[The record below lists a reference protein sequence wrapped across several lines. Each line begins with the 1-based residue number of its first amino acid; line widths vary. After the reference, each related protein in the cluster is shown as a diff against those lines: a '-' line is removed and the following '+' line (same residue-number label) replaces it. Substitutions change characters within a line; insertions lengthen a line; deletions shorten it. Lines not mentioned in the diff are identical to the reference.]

1 MQVIEKMEFF
11 LPRGNMLRF
20 LEALAD
26 RRKVEGTIRYLFS
39 HLGEHM
45 NRRGQVGLGL
55 SLTLVLAMACGPIP
69 ATDPTV
75 QRGTTG
81 AVDASGNP
89 ATGGT
94 PGTGTPTKPGGTGTL
109 PSQKVAKAQDFFN
122 NKVLPLVKQAP
133 CTDCHA
139 DPRQVVIQQGGLKPQ
154 NFDSMFKLLSDG
166 TGANNNK
173 LFSMMRGLVPH
184 TGGAQCTTETSPFC
198 AVLQEWY
205 REVFGEGTLS
215 LGRVNDIA
223 VALGTITGWAGSAA
237 APTSSFKVRF
247 FLDGESGKVPMLGE
261 ATANLEA
268 NDNNID
274 GSHGFRFQ
282 IPLVNV
288 DNKPHKLYAYAVDAA
303 GKETPMA
310 GSPYAY
316 TAFKPS
322 NNPQAMTLLN
332 SLFPGSCAGCH
343 GPADYQARWANL
355 LGGYGTA
362 GWSSINNTL
371 YNKFNSGQHG
381 GGGFA
386 GNAVANT
393 KSWFELEFPVTP

>member
-1 MQVIEKMEFF
+1 MQVVERMGFF
-11 LPRGNMLRF
+11 LSRRNMLKF

-26 RRKVEGTIRYLFS
+26 RRRVEGTIRYLFS
-39 HLGEHM
+39 QLGEHM
-45 NRRGQVGLGL
+45 NRRGLVGLGL
-55 SLTLVLAMACGPIP
+55 SLGLVFATACGPKT
-69 ATDPTV
+69 ATTPTV
-75 QRGTTG
+75 QRGSTG

-94 PGTGTPTKPGGTGTL
+94 TGTDGTTKPGGPVVL
-109 PSQKVAKAQDFFN
+109 PSQKVAKAQDFFT

-139 DPRQVVIQQGGLKPQ
+139 DPRQVVIEQGGLKPQ
-154 NFDSMFKLLSDG
+154 NFDTMFKHLSDG

-173 LFSMMRGLVPH
+173 LFNMMRGLAPH
-184 TGGAQCTTETSPFC
+184 PGGAQCTTETSPFC

-205 REVFGEGTLS
+205 RDVFGEGTLS

-223 VALGTITGWAGSAA
+223 VALGTVTGWAGSATA
-237 APTSSFKVRF
+237 ATVTYKVRF
-247 FLDGESGKVPMLGE
+247 YLDGESGKVPMLGE
-261 ATANLEA
+261 TTANLEA

-274 GSHGFRFQ
+274 GPHGFRFQ
-282 IPLVNV
+282 IPLANV

-310 GSPYAY
+310 GSPYTY

-322 NNPQAMTLLN
+322 NNPQAVSLFN
-332 SLFPGSCAGCH
+332 SLFPGGCTGCH

-362 GWSSINNTL
+362 GWSSTNNTL

-386 GNAVANT
+386 ANSVANT
-393 KSWFELEFPVTP
+393 RSWFELEFPPNP